1 MRIYFCSDIH
11 ASRKCWKKFLASAKY
26 YGADVIIVGG
36 DITGKFIVPIVQQPG
51 GHSTARFMGVA
62 RRIETA
68 EEMAAMKIRIADT
81 GQYAIE
87 MTPDEEAWYAEDQ
100 TRVDQLFHKLVM
112 ERAEE
117 WLAEADTKLRGTGVR
132 CFVSGANDDFL
143 EIDDALRKSEVI
155 EDPNGR
161 VIDLD
166 HGYQIMGMGYGN
178 PTPWPC
184 PRDIPE
190 DQLAARIDQVAAQVA
205 DPGKTIFSLHVPPL
219 GTGLDLAPRLDD
231 DLRMVMTA
239 GGPEM
244 IPVGS
249 TATRDAIRTY
259 RPLVGLHGHI
269 HESKGVKKLDGIPIA
284 NPGSEY
290 GEGILDG
297 LLIDIH
303 PKKGLRG
310 IQLVT
315 G

>member
-26 YGADVIIVGG
+26 YDANIIVVGG
-36 DITGKFIVPIVQQPG
+36 DITGKFVVPIVKQAG
-51 GHSTARFMGVA
+51 GHFTAKFLGVT
-62 RRIETA
+62 RRAETPD
-68 EEMAAMKIRIADT
+68 EMAKLKIRIADT
-81 GQYAIE
+81 GQYYRE

-100 TRVDQLFHKLVM
+100 VRIDGLFQELVLERV
-112 ERAEE
+112 AE
-117 WLAEADTKLRGTGVR
+117 WLEEADTKLRGTGIR
-132 CFVSGANDDFL
+132 CMVSGANDDFFVVD
-143 EIDDALRKSEVI
+143 EALRKSEVI

-161 VIDLD
+161 VIELD
-166 HGYQIMGMGYGN
+166 HGYEILGMGYGN

-190 DQLAARIDQVAAQVA
+190 DQLAARIDRAAASVRN
-205 DPGKTIFSLHVPPL
+205 PGKTIFSLHVPPL
-219 GTGLDLAPRLDD
+219 GSGLDLAPRLDE
-231 DLRMVMTA
+231 DLRMVMSG

-249 TATRDAIRTY
+249 TATRDAIQKY
-259 RPLVGLHGHI
+259 RPLIGLHGHI
-269 HESKGVKKLDGIPIA
+269 HESKGIKKLGDIPIA

-297 LLIDIH
+297 VLVDIH

>member
-11 ASRKCWKKFLASAKY
+11 ASRRCWKKFLASAKFY
-26 YGADVIIVGG
+26 DADIIVVGG
-36 DITGKFIVPIVQQPG
+36 DITGKFIVPIVRQPKG
-51 GHSTARFMGVA
+51 YHTAKFMGVE
-62 RRIETA
+62 RRVENK
-68 EEMAAMKIRIADT
+68 EEMQQLKLRIADS
-81 GQYAIE
+81 GQYWSE
-87 MTPDEEAWYAEDQ
+87 MTPDEQEWYAGDQ
-100 TRVDQLFHKLVM
+100 ARVDELFHKLVLD
-112 ERAEE
+112 RVTE
-117 WLAEADTKLRGTGVR
+117 WLTEADEKLRGTGVR

-143 EIDDALRKSEVI
+143 EVDDALKNSEVI

-161 VIDLD
+161 VIDLPD
-166 HGYQIMGMGYGN
+166 GYQILGMGYGN

-190 DQLAARIDQVAAQVA
+190 AELAVRIDEAAKGVR
-205 DPGKTIFSLHVPPL
+205 DPGKTIFSLHVPPI
-219 GTGLDLAPRLDD
+219 GTGLDLAPRLDEN
-231 DLRMVMTA
+231 LQMVVNG

-249 TATRDAIRTY
+249 TATKEAILKY
-259 RPLVGLHGHI
+259 RPLLGLHGHI
-269 HESKGVKKLDGIPIA
+269 HESKGVKKLDGVPVA

-303 PKKGLRG
+303 PKKGLRKVN
-310 IQLVT
+310 LVT